1 MTTKYTLAWCTT
13 TAAIVTTI
21 MNKKQSVC
29 FSFLRKKKN
38 EIIPKEKIEEKKLK
52 ITTRFQYLFLSDEEE
67 YFSAM
72 TAHKKHW
79 KIVYL
84 FCCLCRPFSI
94 LDDTSLPEE
103 KTQHPKTHTNY
114 TYNVYTHRLKRIL
127 IFCAS
132 MYHHIGIIKPHRV
145 KQPERKYIQ
154 IWTLW
159 LIVLLTPGKSNHP
172 KNTDIDL

>member
-29 FSFLRKKKN
+29 FSFLRKKN

-79 KIVYL
+79 KLCTYFAASAGL
-84 FCCLCRPFSI
+84 FQSLMTRPSQKKKHN
-94 LDDTSLPEE
+94 TP
-103 KTQHPKTHTNY
+103 KHTQITPIMYTHT
-114 TYNVYTHRLKRIL
+114 V
-127 IFCAS
+127 
-132 MYHHIGIIKPHRV
+132 
-145 KQPERKYIQ
+145 
-154 IWTLW
+154 
-159 LIVLLTPGKSNHP
+159 
-172 KNTDIDL
+172 

>member
-29 FSFLRKKKN
+29 FSFLRKKKWN
-38 EIIPKEKIEEKKLK
+38 YSKRKNWRKKIKNNYEISVPVLIRWRRIFFCNDSTQETL
-52 ITTRFQYLFLSDEEE
+52 
-67 YFSAM
+67 
-72 TAHKKHW
+72 

>member
-1 MTTKYTLAWCTT
+1 MKLF
-13 TAAIVTTI
+13 
-21 MNKKQSVC
+21 Q
-29 FSFLRKKKN
+29 KKKL
-38 EIIPKEKIEEKKLK
+38 KKKKLK

-79 KIVYL
+79 KLCTYFAASAGL
-84 FCCLCRPFSI
+84 FQSLMTRPSQKK
-94 LDDTSLPEE
+94 